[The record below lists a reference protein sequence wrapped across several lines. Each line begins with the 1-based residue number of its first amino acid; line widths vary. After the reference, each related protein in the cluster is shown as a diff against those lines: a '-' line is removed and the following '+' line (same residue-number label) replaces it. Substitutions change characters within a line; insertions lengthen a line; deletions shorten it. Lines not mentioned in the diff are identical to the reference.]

1 MNALH
6 ALLDSY
12 VFRRSAE
19 EKFGMELLSEKI
31 KKCARVSISSFLGTF
46 GFQATVE
53 YIPEHVEKEIK
64 NVLSSQLGKE
74 VFVRNGIELPCNTA
88 DVLPNSL
95 YVTYWF
101 AKQNDSDTHAI
112 RLHRSPPID
121 VTPHAKEHFFFQSY
135 SCPITG
141 GEVNESV
148 LKDEYCILRYQFE
161 VIA

>member
-12 VFRRSAE
+12 VFSRSAE
-19 EKFGMELLSEKI
+19 ENSGMELLSEKI

-46 GFQATVE
+46 GFQTTVE
-53 YIPEHVEKEIK
+53 YMPEHVEKEIK

-74 VFVRNGIELPCNTA
+74 VSVRNGIELPCNTA

-101 AKQNDSDTHAI
+101 AKQFDSDHTRDTAAS
-112 RLHRSPPID
+112 LSANRSHSSREGAFLFPD
-121 VTPHAKEHFFFQSY
+121 LFVSNQGRRGA
-135 SCPITG
+135 
-141 GEVNESV
+141 
-148 LKDEYCILRYQFE
+148 
-161 VIA
+161 